1 MLKFVEKHTKSVH
14 KVPKRRQKTMDG
26 RIKVEYYNL
35 LNRLVSFSKSVKK
48 LL

>member
-14 KVPKRRQKTMDG
+14 KIPKRRQKTG
-26 RIKVEYYNL
+26 EGKIKVEYYNL
-35 LNRLVSFSKSVKK
+35 LNRLVSFTKSAEK